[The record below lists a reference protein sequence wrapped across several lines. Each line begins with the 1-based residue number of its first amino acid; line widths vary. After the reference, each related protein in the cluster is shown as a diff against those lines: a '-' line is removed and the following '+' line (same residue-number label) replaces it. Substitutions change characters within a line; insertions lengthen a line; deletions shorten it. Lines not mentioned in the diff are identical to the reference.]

1 MYRLRPQTVYFQIEF
16 IVPAHAFEIYY
27 SHHGFLSKYPL
38 SESIS
43 ISIKAPMR
51 FTRIRLCFPSVCRDA
66 ITISD
71 AAKLQFRDRWNNFAA
86 VCVCVCVLEREDTS
100 FRIVHVTHIENVHNR
115 RGSRGA
121 SVDRQPCAIQFCF
134 VSIRD
139 LCVLT

>member
-43 ISIKAPMR
+43 ISIKAAMR

-86 VCVCVCVLEREDTS
+86 VCVCVCVCS
-100 FRIVHVTHIENVHNR
+100 KGRIPR
-115 RGSRGA
+115 
-121 SVDRQPCAIQFCF
+121 F
-134 VSIRD
+134 VSYTLYISRTCIID
-139 LCVLT
+139 VGLEGLLWIDSLVRFSSASCRSEIYVY